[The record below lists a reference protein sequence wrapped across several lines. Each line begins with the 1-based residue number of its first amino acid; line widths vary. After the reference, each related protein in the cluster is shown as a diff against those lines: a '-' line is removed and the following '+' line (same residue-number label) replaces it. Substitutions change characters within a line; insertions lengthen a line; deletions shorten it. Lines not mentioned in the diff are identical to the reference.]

1 MAQFTT
7 QAITPHPSDEFP
19 SDLPTI
25 FADGIMN
32 LANSAQIVKCY
43 LFRVDPGMKDVTKAY
58 QKPCAQIVM
67 PLDALVT
74 TFVFLEGAIEKLRG
88 QGFVSDQALE
98 TARKAV
104 RGA

>member
-1 MAQFTT
+1 MVQFTT
-7 QAITPHPSDEFP
+7 QAITPPLSDEFP

-43 LFRVDPGMKDVTKAY
+43 LFRVDPGVKDVTKAY

-67 PLDALVT
+67 PLDALVNT
-74 TFVFLEGAIEKLRG
+74 YVFLEGAIEKLRG
-88 QGFVSDQALE
+88 QGFISIETVE
-98 TARKAV
+98 TARKAL

>member
-98 TARKAV
+98 TARNNLRSA
-104 RGA
+104 